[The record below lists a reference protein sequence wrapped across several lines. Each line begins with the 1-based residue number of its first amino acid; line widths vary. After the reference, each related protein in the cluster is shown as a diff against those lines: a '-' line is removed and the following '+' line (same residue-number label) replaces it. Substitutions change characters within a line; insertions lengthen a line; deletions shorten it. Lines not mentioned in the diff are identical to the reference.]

1 MILPTNRK
9 PTHPGE
15 MLHEEFIK
23 PTGLNQKKLA
33 LHLGWTAAGLNE
45 IIHGKRGITAESAL
59 ALADAFEMEPEFWLN
74 LQLAWDLWHANI
86 RHVPKLKIAA

>member
-1 MILPTNRK
+1 MILPKNRK

-23 PTGLNQKKLA
+23 PMGLSQKKLA
-33 LHLGWTAAGLNE
+33 LHLGWTTAKMSE

-59 ALADAFEMEPEFWLN
+59 ALSDAFSMEPEFWLN
-74 LQLAWDLWHANI
+74 LQLTWDLWHAKTH
-86 RHVPKLKIAA
+86 HVYKMKIAA